1 MKKEKT
7 TAASPKKPKKLTAK
21 DKLKRAIIIVIVVI
35 SIFALGL
42 SFLVWRKYAKIE
54 NNRKEAEELYNP
66 PKNEEDG
73 EATPEIPD
81 VVVDENKDVDPDT
94 GVVEDFNALYKVNKD
109 IIGWI
114 KIPDTPLNLPV
125 VQGTDNVFYLYRSL
139 KKEEAALGIPFA
151 DCKATITKERQSEN
165 VTVYGHAAANGSYF
179 APIKKYKDLSYYKEH
194 PLVIF
199 NTIYGDGVYKIVGF
213 FMEDVAINNTER
225 FAYHEKVDLDEEGFN
240 EYMDNV
246 MKRSYFT
253 TGVDYKYGDQL
264 LTLSTCAKNSETDF
278 RFVIVARKVRDGES
292 TAVDVSKAKEQ
303 PDKLMPAKWYAEN
316 GIENPNI

>member
-1 MKKEKT
+1 MKKGNS
-7 TAASPKKPKKLTAK
+7 APKAKKQAPRKSSAK
-21 DKLKRAIIIVIVVI
+21 SKLKKAIFAVAVIIL
-35 SIFALGL
+35 IFALALG
-42 SFLVWRKYAKIE
+42 FLVWRKYAKIE

-66 PKNEEDG
+66 PAKSDG
-73 EATPEIPD
+73 VKDEIPE
-81 VVVDENKDVDPDT
+81 VVGENEKEVDPNT

-109 IIGWI
+109 IVGWI

-139 KKEEAALGIPFA
+139 KKEQAALGIPFA

-165 VTVYGHAAANGSYF
+165 VTIYGHAAANGSYF

-225 FAYHEKVDLDEEGFN
+225 FAYHEKVDLDEDGFN

-253 TGVDYKYGDQL
+253 TGVDVKYGDQL

-292 TAVDVSKAKEQ
+292 TAVDTSLAQEQ
-303 PDKLMPAKWYAEN
+303 PNKLMPAKWYAEN
-316 GIENPNI
+316 GIENPNV